1 MFYQLW
7 SSSLCF
13 GAPINGFEKFDR
25 RPICIYIY
33 IHIYII
39 YICIYIYILYI
50 YIVYIYIYYICIYI
64 YIYIYILVS
73 CHLLYG
79 RLAAI
84 DFVTSPFLPPW
95 HVLFSLQP
103 ITIDN
108 RYYTIRDYC
117 NLVLSAILNYDTPFL
132 WIFTRTQSHGLQFRN
147 KETH

>member
-33 IHIYII
+33 TYIYYI
-39 YICIYIYILYI
+39 YICIYIY
-50 YIVYIYIYYICIYI
+50 YI

-132 WIFTRTQSHGLQFRN
+132 WIFTRTQITWTSI
-147 KETH
+147 